1 MLEPNTNLG
10 AYRLI
15 SPLGAGGMGEVW
27 KAEDTRL
34 GRTVAIKVLPSAVAA
49 DADAIGRLRREA
61 RTAAQLNH
69 PNIAMI
75 HAFEEAEGRLFIVM
89 EYVEGEPLTNL
100 IRRGP
105 LAEAEVCRIGRSI
118 ADALADAH
126 AKSIVHRDIKP
137 DNVVVNGQRVKVLDF
152 GIAKR
157 TGLEPAVGENDPTAF
172 RTQTGMIIG
181 TVTYMSPE
189 QALGRPVDARTD
201 IFSLGVLLYQAATG
215 RLPFY
220 GQSPTETIMQI
231 ARDEPPPL
239 RGLVTP
245 GLEAIILRCL
255 QKNPEDRFA
264 NARELGGALEQHLAV
279 APTVAY
285 TRRSGPNAAAAATVL
300 TEPNKA
306 PRRWPAIAAVFALV
320 IAIALVTIV
329 ILRPRPTP
337 PAPPAKPVAVTTSSS
352 VVVSTTTMEVSA
364 AAVTTSS
371 VEEDAQPTTTTAVV
385 IEPVDKSTTAPR
397 TADDFYNDGLV
408 RLVERQPF
416 RAREAF
422 ESAIELDPNHAKAHF
437 RLGQIAL
444 FGRDFPLARHELHT
458 ALENADRLELRERK
472 LTEIGLAVLD
482 RDHEKAATLV
492 QELETISPRDPD
504 LMRFRE
510 LVKGA
515 QGQRPFRGR
524 RKP

>member
-1 MLEPNTNLG
+1 MLEPDSNLG

-105 LAEAEVCRIGRSI
+105 LAEADVCRIGRSI

-157 TGLEPAVGENDPTAF
+157 TGLEAASGENDPTTF
-172 RTQTGMIIG
+172 RTQTGTIIG

-231 ARDEPPPL
+231 ARDAPPPL

-245 GLEAIILRCL
+245 ALEAIILRCL
-255 QKNPEDRFA
+255 EKNPEDRFA

-279 APTVAY
+279 APTAPY
-285 TRRSGPNAAAAATVL
+285 TKTSGPNAAATVH
-300 TEPNKA
+300 TEPQKA
-306 PRRWPAIAAVFALV
+306 SRRWPAIAAVFALA
-320 IAIALVTIV
+320 IAIALASIV
-329 ILRPRPTP
+329 LLRPRPAP
-337 PAPPAKPVAVTTSSS
+337 PVPPAKPVAVTTSSS
-352 VVVSTTTMEVSA
+352 LVVSTTTMEVAA

-371 VEEDAQPTTTTAVV
+371 VEQDAEPTTTTAVV
-385 IEPVDKSTTAPR
+385 IEPVGKSTTAAR
-397 TADDFYNDGLV
+397 TADDFYNDGVV
-408 RLVERQPF
+408 RLVERQPS

-422 ESAIELDPNHAKAHF
+422 ESAVELDPNHAKAHF

-444 FGRDFPLARHELHT
+444 FGRDFPRARHELQT

-482 RDHEKAATLV
+482 RDHERAAALV
-492 QELETISPRDPD
+492 AELQAISPRDPD

-510 LVKGA
+510 LVEGA

-524 RKP
+524 RKNQ